1 MKGSNTI
8 QIFQDNISEYLA
20 IVVSMTNFG
29 FFKIS
34 SNNWDDFTNKHF

>member
-29 FFKIS
+29 FIKNFLQQLRR
-34 SNNWDDFTNKHF
+34 FH